1 MAVDR
6 YGVDAYLVT
15 IALGAFSLMQN
26 VDPGSD

>member
-1 MAVDR
+1 MTVDR

-15 IALGAFSLMQN
+15 IAFGTFSLMQN